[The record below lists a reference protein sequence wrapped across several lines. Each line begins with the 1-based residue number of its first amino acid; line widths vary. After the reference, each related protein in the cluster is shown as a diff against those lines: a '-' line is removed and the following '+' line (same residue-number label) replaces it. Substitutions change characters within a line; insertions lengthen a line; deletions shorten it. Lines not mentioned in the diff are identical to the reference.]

1 MTILPVNDVMAEGDP
16 TQATS
21 AEQVP
26 DVERP
31 DRWWQVIWSSRKARV
46 GIVIV
51 AVYVLVAVFAPLIA
65 PHDPLDSSFTPLAGA
80 SADNW
85 LGTTTDGRDIAS
97 QLIYGTRVSL
107 LVGLF
112 GGLLATLIALV
123 VGMVSGYAE
132 GTIVD
137 DILSFVTNVA
147 LVIPALPLIITLV
160 AYSEVRGV
168 WLIVFVISI
177 TSWAGGARAKRAQ
190 IITLRN
196 RDFVTAAKFSGEGT
210 LRIIFR
216 EILPNMSSLV
226 VAAFVGAATGAIGAE
241 AGLAVLGLG
250 DTQSVSW
257 GTMLYQANAQGA
269 ITQGLWLWVFV
280 PGLVLAILITGM
292 SFINFGVDLLSNP
305 HLREDS

>member
-1 MTILPVNDVMAEGDP
+1 MAEGDSA
-16 TQATS
+16 QALTL
-21 AEQVP
+21 EQVS
-26 DVERP
+26 DAGRP
-31 DRWWQVIWSSRKARV
+31 DRWWEVVWSSRKARV
-46 GIVIV
+46 GVVIV
-51 AVYVLVAVFAPLIA
+51 SVYVIVAVFAPLVA
-65 PHDPLDSSFTPLAGA
+65 PHDPLDSTFTPLAGA
-80 SADNW
+80 SGDNW

-97 QLIYGTRVSL
+97 QLIYGSRISL

-112 GGLLATLIALV
+112 GGLLATIISLV
-123 VGMVSGYAE
+123 IGMVSGYAE

-168 WLIVFVISI
+168 WLIVFVIAI

-196 RDFVTAAKFSGEGT
+196 RDFVTAAKFSGEST
-210 LRIIFR
+210 TRIIFR
-216 EILPNMSSLV
+216 EIMPNMSSLV
-226 VAAFVGAATGAIGAE
+226 AAAFVGAATGAIGAE

-250 DTQSVSW
+250 DSQSVSW

-305 HLREDS
+305 HLREDA